1 MQSTLRRTSLALF
14 ALVSLF
20 LIWFGMT
27 YASVKDMLWFH
38 AAAVPES
45 IRDQVKPLYFALVTL
60 IGGSSTAL
68 GVLGLYVVAVP
79 MRRGTPGAAS
89 LLAVTNSIAF
99 LMAAITAEKL
109 ATATGS
115 PTSWHLMGIGLA
127 VTFTAFVAHA
137 VSAQLHKSTLD
148 PRQTPAGR

>member
-1 MQSTLRRTSLALF
+1 MQSALRRTSLVLF
-14 ALVSLF
+14 AVVSLF
-20 LIWFGMT
+20 LIWFGVT

-38 AAAVPES
+38 AAAVPEP
-45 IRDQVKPLYFALVTL
+45 IRDQVKPLYFALMTL
-60 IGGSSTAL
+60 VGGSSTAL
-68 GVLGLYVVAVP
+68 GILGLYVIAVP
-79 MRRGTPGAAS
+79 LRRGILGAAS

-137 VSAQLHKSTLD
+137 LSIRL
-148 PRQTPAGR
+148 R